1 MIRRE
6 EAVRDKLKEEG
17 NVEEGGINE
26 GGGNWRKMEIEIKKK
41 KRRRGR
47 RVNSADGERNTKRS

>member
-41 KRRRGR
+41 KEG
-47 RVNSADGERNTKRS
+47 AEGE